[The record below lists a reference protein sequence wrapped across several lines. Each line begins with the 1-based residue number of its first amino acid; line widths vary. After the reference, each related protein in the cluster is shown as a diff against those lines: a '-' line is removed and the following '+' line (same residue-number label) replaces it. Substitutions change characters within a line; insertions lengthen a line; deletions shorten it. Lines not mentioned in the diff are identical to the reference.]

1 MPRYWDHSP
10 VSSPREY
17 GAPRPCAPTMRAMRG
32 GNEGQRGVGERV
44 RVKICGITR
53 PEDGT
58 LAARLGA
65 DAVGLV
71 FHPKSPRAVTIEQA
85 QAIVAALP
93 PFVTRVGLFV
103 NAEPLAIEAV
113 LGAVPIDVLQ
123 FHGDEPPEAC
133 RPYGR
138 LYLKAIRM
146 RPEVDL
152 EAAAAAYPDAAALL
166 LDAYVEGIEGGTG
179 RSFDWSR
186 LPQDFRKPLILA
198 GGLTPDNVAQ
208 ALTVIR
214 PYAVDVSGGVER
226 DKGVKDE
233 DKMRRFI
240 GSVWDAGRG

>member
-1 MPRYWDHSP
+1 MWRT
-10 VSSPREY
+10 RE
-17 GAPRPCAPTMRAMRG
+17 GHEGDRRG
-32 GNEGQRGVGERV
+32 DPPV

-53 PEDGT
+53 PEDGV

-71 FHPKSPRAVTIEQA
+71 FYAPSPRSITVERAK
-85 QAIVAALP
+85 AIVAVLP

-103 NAEPLAIEAV
+103 NAAPDAIEAV
-113 LGAVPIDVLQ
+113 LCAVPLDVLQ
-123 FHGDEPPEAC
+123 FHGEEPPEDC
-133 RPYGR
+133 RRYGRPYI
-138 LYLKAIRM
+138 KAVRM
-146 RPEVDL
+146 RSDVDL
-152 EAAAAAYPDAAALL
+152 RGAAAAYPDASALL

-186 LPQDFRKPLILA
+186 VPKDLAKPIILA

-208 ALTVIR
+208 ALAVVN

-240 GSVWDAGRG
+240 SGVWDVGRG